1 MKKRY
6 LRKSIQTTLEAVSFL
21 LVSFLCMLD
30 NFTLSFVP
38 VVLSICAILLL
49 NLCILNKYAKY

>member
-6 LRKSIQTTLEAVSFL
+6 LRKSIQTTLEVVSFL

-38 VVLSICAILLL
+38 VLLCICTVLLL